1 MFDHYHACCVT
12 HNPPI
17 GVQAIRHN
25 IYIGETQQAA
35 EAIANQIAAKGSLGI
50 PPEAT
55 IIGDVESVAQAFNEL
70 AALGFTDVIMRNL
83 VPDQAEVLTMIRRL
97 AQVQTL
103 IEIVIETPKFKGD

>member
-1 MFDHYHACCVT
+1 MT

-55 IIGDVESVAQAFNEL
+55 IIGDVESVAQAFNQL
-70 AALGFTDVIMRNL
+70 AEMGFTDVIVRNL
-83 VPDQAEVLTMIRRL
+83 VPDQAEALATIQRL
-97 AQVQTL
+97 AQVKML
-103 IEIVIETPKFKGD
+103 IG